1 MHHLIRLGH
10 RRIGHVGGPARYLH
24 AVYRRTVWAE
34 VLRDACLP
42 QGPYEEADF
51 SAAGGAED
59 TRMML
64 DAADRPT
71 AILYG
76 SDLMAIAGLAAGQQ
90 RGLRIPGDL
99 SVVGFDDGEI
109 SAHLPVPLST
119 VRTDAYGWGRAAV
132 AALRAYVGGE
142 EVGDI
147 ALPAAQFI
155 LRDSIGPAPRAP
167 RRTPRPAAHS

>member
-1 MHHLIRLGH
+1 
-10 RRIGHVGGPARYLH
+10 
-24 AVYRRTVWAE
+24 
-34 VLRDACLP
+34 
-42 QGPYEEADF
+42 
-51 SAAGGAED
+51 
-59 TRMML
+59 MML

-119 VRTDAYGWGRAAV
+119 VRTDAYGWGRAAACPRCGRMWGSGSSATSLYPPRNSFCATPSALRPEHRDAPPGRLHTAEPPFHGPPHRSPRSVSPARSPVMRSSPQSRHYRHGV
-132 AALRAYVGGE
+132 AAAVLAGVG
-142 EVGDI
+142 
-147 ALPAAQFI
+147 AA
-155 LRDSIGPAPRAP
+155 
-167 RRTPRPAAHS
+167 AA